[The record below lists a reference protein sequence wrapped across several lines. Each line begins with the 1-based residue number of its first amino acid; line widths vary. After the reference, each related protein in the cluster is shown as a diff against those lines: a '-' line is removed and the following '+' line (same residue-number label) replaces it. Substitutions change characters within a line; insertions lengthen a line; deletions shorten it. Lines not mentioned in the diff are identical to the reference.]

1 MPLTIDSGKCQG
13 HARCAMASPDLFDID
28 DSGYG
33 VVLKPEPGPEYDA
46 QIEQVIASCPEQAIS
61 RT

>member
-1 MPLTIDSGKCQG
+1 
-13 HARCAMASPDLFDID
+13 MASPDLFDID

-46 QIEQVIASCPEQAIS
+46 QVEQVIASCPEQAIS